1 MDTTSS
7 RRRLLIILL
16 SVGAIGALLVGVG
29 IYGLIHGPGS
39 GSTDPAPTAT
49 PNASST
55 SGTGAR
61 PELPEIA
68 SSDDPVE
75 YARAVA
81 EAIFEW
87 DTGAGYMRSEYFD
100 VPVAEAAPTG
110 DEGNGLIADLN
121 NYYPSDEQWRSL
133 LEYETSQYLTITDAA
148 IPDSWAEILETS
160 GDQLQD
166 GTVAV
171 TIHGERHRTGV
182 WGGEAAESVHEVA
195 FTVFVLC
202 APDADQCS
210 LLRLSGLGTPLE

>member
-7 RRRLLIILL
+7 RRRFLIVL
-16 SVGAIGALLVGVG
+16 VGVGVIVALLVGVG
-29 IYGLIHGPGS
+29 IYGLIRGPG
-39 GSTDPAPTAT
+39 GGGADPAPSST
-49 PNASST
+49 PGASSP
-55 SGTGAR
+55 SGTAGRA
-61 PELPEIA
+61 ELPEITP
-68 SSDDPVE
+68 SDDPVA

-81 EAIFEW
+81 EAIFAW
-87 DTGAGYMRSEYFD
+87 DTGAGYTRSEYFD
-100 VPVAEAAPTG
+100 IPVAEAAPTG

-133 LEYETSQYLTITDAA
+133 LEYETSQHLTITDAG

-160 GDQLQD
+160 GEQLQD

-171 TIHGERHRTGV
+171 TIYGERHRTGV